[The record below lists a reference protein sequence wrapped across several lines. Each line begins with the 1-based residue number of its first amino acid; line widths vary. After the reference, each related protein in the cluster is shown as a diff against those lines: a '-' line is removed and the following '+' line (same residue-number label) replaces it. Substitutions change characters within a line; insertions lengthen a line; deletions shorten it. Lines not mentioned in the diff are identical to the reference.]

1 MADQVSKV
9 KQCVLGK
16 VILKQERV
24 SEQDII
30 AIVQDQKPKPDT
42 GHVGNGNMR
51 IDEFTDTE
59 LFEARM
65 VWRKMGKSVKRAV
78 RCTSGRR
85 KGRVV
90 ATAAQCGAP
99 IDFKKRLTLKKT
111 KARMGKRISRKA
123 GRAKKFNPISRRV
136 ASMNKATRFKRRK

>member
-1 MADQVSKV
+1 MDTAEVVLKV

-24 SEQDII
+24 SEQDITV
-30 AIVQDQKPKPDT
+30 IVLAQKRKPDT

-65 VWRKMGKSVKRAV
+65 VWRKMLDVLQADVKAE
-78 RCTSGRR
+78 
-85 KGRVV
+85 
-90 ATAAQCGAP
+90 
-99 IDFKKRLTLKKT
+99 
-111 KARMGKRISRKA
+111 
-123 GRAKKFNPISRRV
+123 
-136 ASMNKATRFKRRK
+136 